1 MTDHEKL
8 LVALLSESE
17 ETNAVHNGRA
27 TTLDVMSA
35 LYGIGPTPRAPGPE
49 GPTTGP
55 V

>member
-8 LVALLSESE
+8 VVALLSDSE

-27 TTLDVMSA
+27 TTFDVMAA
-35 LYGIGPTPRAPGPE
+35 LYGIGPSRRVPTPDGPR
-49 GPTTGP
+49 TQP